1 MCMCHMHEWICR
13 GQKRVLDSLELRFVT
28 WVLDNES
35 LVRIMNFLNLQ
46 SLTPA
51 PDFFVYE
58 DIRFMFHKNS
68 VGSTYTVLRG
78 MYI

>member
-1 MCMCHMHEWICR
+1 
-13 GQKRVLDSLELRFVT
+13 
-28 WVLDNES
+28 
-35 LVRIMNFLNLQ
+35 MNFLNLQ